1 MKHRTLLAILC
12 VLCALGIASA
22 QSTSSTSVA
31 KTLGQSAT
39 VAWVAPTTYVTG
51 VPIASGTAITY
62 SVYSAQQA
70 PGTSCAAS
78 SFGTATVT
86 GLTATSYVTPTY
98 TAGGVY
104 CYDVTDTV
112 AGTESAP
119 SNIVS
124 ATVSTPVPNAPAAT
138 IQ

>member
-1 MKHRTLLAILC
+1 MKTRILLAVLC
-12 VLCALGIASA
+12 ALCALGIASA
-22 QSTSSTSVA
+22 QSTTSNSVA

-39 VAWVAPTTYVTG
+39 VAWTAPTTYVTG
-51 VPIASGTAITY
+51 APIASGTAITY
-62 SVYSAQQA
+62 SVYEAQQA
-70 PGTSCAAS
+70 AGSSC
-78 SFGTATVT
+78 TAPSGAPVVT

-98 TAGGVY
+98 TAVGVY

-119 SNIVS
+119 SNVVS
-124 ATVSTPVPNAPAAT
+124 AVVSAPVPNAPAAT